1 MDFSPVPIS
10 LAPMAGV
17 TDLAYRL
24 LARECGADFTVTEFT
39 AASGLTRRNTYSW
52 LKVET
57 DPREA
62 PFIPQIFGGDIS
74 EMAKTVE
81 MLEDRADIIDIN
93 FGCPAPKVCRNDA
106 GAALLRDP
114 DKVVSMVRKCIESTD
129 VPISVKMRLG
139 TGSGE
144 NTALEI
150 SQRLAE
156 EGVLRICVHG
166 RTLRQRYSGTADW
179 NQIKEISDSVDIPVI
194 ANGDV
199 TDTYSAQSCLQ
210 ATGASG
216 LMIGRGAIGRP
227 TVFHEIKEGMGW
239 SVGNPPWG
247 EGGPSKARRW
257 CWDRYLE
264 LSEEVFDESGGKNL
278 KRHAVSF
285 TKGLPGASA
294 MRVRLHSIQDKEQ
307 LGNEVSRYLHN
318 LEDVEIQPEIAS
330 SNL

>member
-1 MDFSPVPIS
+1 MYKRQDIV
-10 LAPMAGV
+10 
-17 TDLAYRL
+17 Y
-24 LARECGADFTVTEFT
+24 TEFVS
-39 AASGLTRRNTYSW
+39 ANGII
-52 LKVET
+52 
-57 DPREA
+57 RENQKTLDMMKFSNKER
-62 PFIPQIFGGDIS
+62 PIGIQIFGDSVEVLGDSAALIS
-74 EMAKTVE
+74 ERFAP
-81 MLEDRADIIDIN
+81 DIIDIN

-114 DKVVSMVRKCIESTD
+114 DKVVNMVRRCISSTD

-199 TDTYSAQSCLQ
+199 IDTYSAKACLQ

-247 EGGPSKARRW
+247 EGSPSKARRW

-294 MRVRLHSIQDKEQ
+294 MRVRQHSKQ
-307 LGNEVSRYLHN
+307 HN
-318 LEDVEIQPEIAS
+318 
-330 SNL
+330 

>member
-1 MDFSPVPIS
+1 
-10 LAPMAGV
+10 
-17 TDLAYRL
+17 
-24 LARECGADFTVTEFT
+24 
-39 AASGLTRRNTYSW
+39 
-52 LKVET
+52 
-57 DPREA
+57 
-62 PFIPQIFGGDIS
+62 
-74 EMAKTVE
+74 
-81 MLEDRADIIDIN
+81 
-93 FGCPAPKVCRNDA
+93 
-106 GAALLRDP
+106 
-114 DKVVSMVRKCIESTD
+114 MVRRCISSTD

-179 NQIKEISDSVDIPVI
+179 NQIREISDSVDIPVI

-199 TDTYSAQSCLQ
+199 IDTYSAKACLQ

-227 TVFHEIKEGMGW
+227 TVFHEIKQGMGW

-247 EGGPSKARRW
+247 EGSPSKARRW

-307 LGNEVSRYLHN
+307 LGDEVSRYLYN
-318 LEDVEIQPEIAS
+318 LEEDGTQSEIAS